1 MTDDGD
7 LRAVVLGAIA
17 MLEAERDEAIARA
30 EAAEACA
37 KESAEIMYR
46 QRDRLEAARDPL
58 AGWRAARE
66 AAASKAVIKRL
77 EDEVASLRLTLGGRT
92 FSDQPVP
99 DPVGCPL
106 PGACVQVAEITR
118 LREALKEI
126 VEFKPAR
133 ATMAAWEEIDR
144 LREIAKAALKGDGS

>member
-1 MTDDGD
+1 MTDETD
-7 LRAVVLGAIA
+7 LDNKIARLFATARSVSETAEAILGERDAARAQ
-17 MLEAERDEAIARA
+17 AERWDT
-30 EAAEACA
+30 
-37 KESAEIMYR
+37 
-46 QRDRLEAARDPL
+46 
-58 AGWRAARE
+58 E

-126 VEFKPAR
+126 WHNRPQSVFLSEADL
-133 ATMAAWEEIDR
+133 WNELDR
-144 LREIAKAALKGDGS
+144 VYDIAINSMLTTNSMLKEPTP